1 MIESAKNCLSQ
12 MIAPAAVQENS
23 SLWKTSIDLW
33 SQDSRAHLLS
43 LKIVNFRAQKMFWMI
58 FFWLTSKISRQLFK
72 YNCHLKIQSIDFSNS
87 RLFFSS

>member
-23 SLWKTSIDLW
+23 SWWKTSIDLW

-43 LKIVNFRAQKMFWMI
+43 LKNLKLSCSENVLNDFRYFSKFRASYLNI
-58 FFWLTSKISRQLFK
+58 TVI
-72 YNCHLKIQSIDFSNS
+72 
-87 RLFFSS
+87 